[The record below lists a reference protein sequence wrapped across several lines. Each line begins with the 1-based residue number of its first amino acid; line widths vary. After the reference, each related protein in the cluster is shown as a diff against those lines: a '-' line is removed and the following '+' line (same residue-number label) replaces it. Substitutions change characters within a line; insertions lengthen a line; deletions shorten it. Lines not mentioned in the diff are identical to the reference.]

1 MSQREHHRTVWLSDV
16 HLGSRSCRVGLL
28 LDFLT
33 RTRCDV
39 LYLVGDI
46 VDLRSLRRSFFW
58 PRSHT
63 DALQQILA
71 IAREGTRVVYIPG
84 NHDDDFR
91 ALAGTR
97 FAGIEIERQCVQPI
111 VGQLGERGA
120 EFLQRV
126 HGLLGLR
133 LAWPL
138 VERVR
143 TGVRGD
149 RHGVGDASL

>member
-58 PRSHT
+58 PRS
-63 DALQQILA
+63 
-71 IAREGTRVVYIPG
+71 R
-84 NHDDDFR
+84 
-91 ALAGTR
+91 
-97 FAGIEIERQCVQPI
+97 
-111 VGQLGERGA
+111 
-120 EFLQRV
+120 
-126 HGLLGLR
+126 
-133 LAWPL
+133 
-138 VERVR
+138 
-143 TGVRGD
+143 
-149 RHGVGDASL
+149 